1 MRSSWWFL
9 PVLVTVLLVS
19 GCVDEARYNLVAL
32 RNREQEHL
40 LKEKDAE
47 IGRLHDRVPSSQ
59 ETAMA
64 AEAPPEA
71 GGAAR
76 VDPRRVIYTGVF
88 QVVVSD
94 VKHALARTKA
104 AAARLGGYMQQMTE
118 ERIVFRVP
126 AERFDEAVETVEG
139 MGTVV
144 HRQVEAQDVTEEY
157 EDLGVQLENAR
168 ALAATLRKLLDRAKD
183 VEDALAVE
191 KELAR
196 VRERIERLEGRL
208 NRLKNRIAYATL
220 SVTFRP
226 TAQAPGEVVA
236 RLPFPWLWRL
246 GLDSLMQF

>member
-1 MRSSWWFL
+1 ML
-9 PVLVTVLLVS
+9 P
-19 GCVDEARYNLVAL
+19 L
-32 RNREQEHL
+32 RTREQEHL
-40 LKEKDAE
+40 LKKADAKAP
-47 IGRLHDRVPSSQ
+47 RPQDRV
-59 ETAMA
+59 A
-64 AEAPPEA
+64 ASDVTSAEGDA
-71 GGAAR
+71 GVAGAAVSG
-76 VDPRRVIYTGVF
+76 VDPRRVIYTGTF

-94 VKHALARTKA
+94 VKHALAETKA
-104 AAARLGGYMQQMTE
+104 AAERLGGYMQQMTE

-126 AERFDEAVETVEG
+126 AERFDQAVETVEG
-139 MGTVV
+139 IGTVV

-157 EDLGVQLENAR
+157 EDLGVQLQNAR
-168 ALAATLRKLLDRAKD
+168 ALATTLRKLLDRAKD

-226 TAQAPGEVVA
+226 TEQAPGEVVA